1 MDSKIKK
8 EYLDEPS
15 LTIYDKLIKEYI
27 KKNGNLVENNLKSYT
42 NEQVNLSLSWGTL
55 GED

>member
-8 EYLDEPS
+8 EYLDEPG

-27 KKNGNLVENNLKSYT
+27 KKNGNLIEGNSKKYT
-42 NEQVNLSLSWGTL
+42 DEQVNLSLSWGTL